1 MHDAGQSQPGNLRC
15 KSVDAAT
22 SNVEVRVDSGSHDD
36 NVLDNNVVSRLT
48 GSVTFQV
55 EPLLRLR
62 GCDHVCGSL
71 PCVVR
76 IPC

>member
-1 MHDAGQSQPGNLRC
+1 MHDAGQSQPGSLHC
-15 KSVDAAT
+15 KLVDLAT
-22 SNVEVRVDSGSHDD
+22 SNVEVRVDSGSQD
-36 NVLDNNVVSRLT
+36 NVLDDNVVFRLT

-55 EPLLRLR
+55 EPLLQLR
-62 GCDHVCGSL
+62 GGDHVCGSL

>member
-1 MHDAGQSQPGNLRC
+1 MHDAGQSQPGSLHC
-15 KSVDAAT
+15 KLVDVPT
-22 SNVEVRVDSGSHDD
+22 SNVEVRVDSGSYDSVRD
-36 NVLDNNVVSRLT
+36 SNVVFRLT
-48 GSVTFQV
+48 GSATFRV
-55 EPLLRLR
+55 GPPLPLR